1 MAEETTDLHAQLA
14 QHLADLSKKHA
25 SISYVVLGVLGL
37 VLVLGTVAG
46 YFALKQYDAQLAR
59 AEAREELYD
68 QDRKAWAAELKTR
81 DAERAADAQRVEE
94 LIGQIAARAAKPLP
108 PVIKAGLDPSASLA
122 EGKMALEAVMGDRPT
137 FGTLNIAT
145 DGNASLKLSQ
155 LQILVSDEVDLKR
168 LKFDFADAVKVIDL
182 QKGTI
187 SSLTKDL
194 DTEKA
199 LNVEANKSISDFKK
213 LAKKSRWQK
222 FMGGAEKVALVVG
235 GIWLGTKI

>member
-68 QDRKAWAAELKTR
+68 QDRKAWAVELKAR

-94 LIGQIAARAAKPLP
+94 LIEQIAARAAKPLP
-108 PVIKAGLDPSASLA
+108 PVIQAGLAPKALPSEVKDALQASYA
-122 EGKMALEAVMGDRPT
+122 DRAD
-137 FGTLNIAT
+137 FGSLST
-145 DGNASLKLSQ
+145 DQAGNVVLSQ
-155 LQILVSDEVDLKR
+155 PQAQIVLLGAVDLKR
-168 LKFDFADAVKVIDL
+168 LKLDFADAVKVIDL

-199 LNVEANKSISDFKK
+199 LNVEANKSIEDFKK
-213 LAKKSRWQK
+213 LTKKSRWKK